1 MCTRAAMKGHANIV
15 KLFLDHESVTDK
27 NPLDNNGKTPLN
39 RALFFKNVKVIDIFK
54 NYGITLDENP
64 PPEEE
69 GEIINVPNV
78 IQLSRK
84 SII

>member
-1 MCTRAAMKGHANIV
+1 MKGHANIV

-39 RALFFKNVKVIDIFK
+39 RALFFKNVKVIDILK
-54 NYGITLDENP
+54 NYGITMDENP

-84 SII
+84 SI

>member
-1 MCTRAAMKGHANIV
+1 MKGHANIV
-15 KLFLDHESVTDK
+15 KLFLDHELVNDK

-54 NYGITLDENP
+54 NYGITMDENL

-84 SII
+84 SI